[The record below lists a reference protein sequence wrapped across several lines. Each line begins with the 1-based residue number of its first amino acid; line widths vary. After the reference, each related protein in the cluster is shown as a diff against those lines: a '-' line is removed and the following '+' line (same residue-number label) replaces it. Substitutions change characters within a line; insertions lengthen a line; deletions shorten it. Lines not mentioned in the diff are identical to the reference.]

1 MPLKPNQVEPGYAP
15 APHLFCQAR
24 LLELT
29 SIAQRVGTNTDRTPS
44 PAATADPS
52 VGRPLTKDQHSDR
65 STAVF
70 HLTIDPSGWWEIREH
85 KGSKAGLFRTR
96 QAAIKY
102 AREESPDGQFVII
115 DDIK

>member
-1 MPLKPNQVEPGYAP
+1 MPLKPNSAEPGYAR

-29 SIAQRVGTNTDRTPS
+29 SIAQRVGANLDAAASTARS
-44 PAATADPS
+44 PGARYVAKDTHDDP
-52 VGRPLTKDQHSDR
+52 

-102 AREESPDGQFVII
+102 AREESPHGQFIII